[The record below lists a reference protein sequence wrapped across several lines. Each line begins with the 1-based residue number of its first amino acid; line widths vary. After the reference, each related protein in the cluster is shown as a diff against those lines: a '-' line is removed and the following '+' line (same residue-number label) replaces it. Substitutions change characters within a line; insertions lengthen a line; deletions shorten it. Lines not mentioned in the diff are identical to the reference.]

1 LKIEIGNGVDQKLD
15 VDCRLCHRTTKH
27 IVLASADA
35 SGHEAMGPDD
45 YFHWEAAHQ
54 IVQCMGCETLSFRRV
69 TSDSES
75 FVQVDHD
82 EYEQAQTIDVFPNP
96 NEGRVSIPDAYL
108 LPDHT
113 GRIYSETMK
122 ALNSGQAV
130 LCGIGVRAL
139 IETVCKDKKAA
150 GKDLFAQINDLVI
163 QGVLTKDGADI
174 LHKLRTL
181 GNDAAHEVKPHTDK
195 QLSLAMDVVEHLLL
209 GVYILPVHAKATFK

>member
-1 LKIEIGNGVDQKLD
+1 MKIETGKGVDEKLD
-15 VDCRLCHRTTKH
+15 VDCRQCHRTTKH
-27 IVLASADA
+27 VVLASADA
-35 SGHEAMGPDD
+35 SGQEPMGPDD
-45 YFHWEAAHQ
+45 FLHWDAAHQ
-54 IVQCMGCETLSFRRV
+54 IIQCMGCEAISFRRA

-75 FVQVDHD
+75 FVQVDEN
-82 EYEQAQTIDVFPNP
+82 EYEQASTVDVFPNP
-96 NEGRVSIPDAYL
+96 NEGRAQIVDAYL

-113 GRIYSETMK
+113 GRIYGETMK

-150 GKDLFAQINDLVI
+150 GKDLFAQINDLVT

-195 QLSLAMDVVEHLLL
+195 QLSLAMDVVEHLLQ